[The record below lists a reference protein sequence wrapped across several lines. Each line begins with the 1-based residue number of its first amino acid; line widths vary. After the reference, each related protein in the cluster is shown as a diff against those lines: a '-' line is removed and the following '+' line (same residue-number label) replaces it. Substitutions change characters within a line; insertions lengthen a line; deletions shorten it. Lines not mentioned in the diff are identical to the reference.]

1 MTPAA
6 LFYALSSISMFGI
19 WGGFT
24 LMVGND
30 FHKRGSTAPVATCPS
45 WLPHSVVLTL
55 LRKDV
60 YPIICH
66 FAPVIL
72 ALNAMA
78 PDIRWLRLVT
88 AACVAVYSLAETSVT
103 HSHRDYAGLYSAVS
117 LAVLPDAY
125 AEAVALGVCVHFIA
139 GSGWAKVLVGG
150 LKGWSSPGT
159 LRSVLRCYGEYSL
172 GEAGPAFPA
181 MNRLVA
187 GSDALLTALSVKTL
201 LFECLVIPAS
211 LFLPSHLRVYM
222 VFASVALHFG
232 IAAVQSGLV
241 GLAFVPNIST
251 YILGFGA
258 EIPIGS
264 TPWCVAL
271 AIPAASAVWTAVSFT
286 RKQHLLPEDWPCT
299 PFALFAW
306 SGDQWDALFH
316 HFVDSDTRLV
326 LTPHSC
332 ENGPQPGSIVIPKE
346 VNPSGKAPKRVPGD
360 ELVYNGWEQC
370 VGETLVYG
378 PVLATLLAAF
388 PSMSAAKDAGKA
400 WDASEVLVGIEMWL
414 QAERRLV
421 VTESG
426 EPLTKAYFVRVKD
439 GNRVEEVLAAGAGAD
454 KKAD

>member
-1 MTPAA
+1 
-6 LFYALSSISMFGI
+6 
-19 WGGFT
+19 
-24 LMVGND
+24 MVGND
-30 FHKRGSTAPVATCPS
+30 FHKRGCTAPVATCPS

-60 YPIICH
+60 YPIVCH
-66 FAPVIL
+66 VAPVIL

-78 PDIRWLRLVT
+78 SDVRWLRFVT

-159 LRSVLRCYGEYSL
+159 LRSILRCYGKYSL

-187 GSDALLTALSVKTL
+187 GSDALLRTLSMKTL
-201 LFECLVIPAS
+201 LFECLVIPFS
-211 LFLPSHLRVYM
+211 LFLPSHLRMYM
-222 VFASVALHFG
+222 IFASVALHFG

-241 GLAFVPNIST
+241 GLAFVPNIAT

-258 EIPIGS
+258 QIPIGS
-264 TPWCVAL
+264 TPWFVAL
-271 AIPAASAVWTAVSFT
+271 SIPVASALWTSVSFT
-286 RKQHLLPEDWPCT
+286 KKRHLLPEDWPCT

-306 SGDQWDALFH
+306 SGAQWDIMFH
-316 HFVDSDTRLV
+316 HFVDSNTRLV
-326 LTPHSC
+326 LAPDSC
-332 ENGPQPGSIVIPKE
+332 ENGPQPGCIVVPKE
-346 VNPSGKAPKRVPGD
+346 VNPSGKAPSKAPG
-360 ELVYNGWEQC
+360 EGLVYDGWEQC

-388 PSMSAAKDAGKA
+388 PSMSASKETGKA
-400 WDASEVLVGIEMWL
+400 WDASTMLAGVEKWL
-414 QAERRLV
+414 QSDRRLV
-421 VTESG
+421 VTGSG
-426 EPLTKAYFVRVKD
+426 EILTKAYFVQVKD
-439 GNRVEEVLAAGAGAD
+439 GNRVVEVLAAGTDTA
-454 KKAD
+454 KKAN